1 MLHLGKLTDIALND
15 DCVNKGASAA
25 VSMLPTPVTRPTL
38 VGKDN
43 FSYVEI
49 RAALWLVPKG
59 ISLKAKASLPVGRVW
74 LAKAIRRDTR
84 RGVLAWREPVLFS
97 PSMKLTLIDRQR
109 SATDP
114 KRLVLITL
122 RSMAKFRG
130 KTTRDNVKVEVEDGE
145 GNARF
150 YFAQCEAF
158 FQDADGHVFV
168 GLRWYDHANQN
179 GDAVDATVQL
189 PRLKLRPREK
199 TGSYSVLPAS
209 CIHNGALIIAG
220 DNHHWAV
227 MSPREQKE
235 YEEHF
240 YVVS

>member
-1 MLHLGKLTDIALND
+1 MLHLGNLTDVAMND
-15 DCVNKGASAA
+15 DCFNRGESAA
-25 VSMLPTPVTRPTL
+25 VSMIPTPVTRPTL

-43 FSYVEI
+43 FSYVKI
-49 RAALWLVPKG
+49 RAGLWLVPKG
-59 ISLKAKASLPVGRVW
+59 ITSKAKASLPEVREW
-74 LAKAIRRDTR
+74 LSKAIRRGTSN
-84 RGVLAWREPVLFS
+84 GVLAWREPVLFS
-97 PSMKLTLIDRQR
+97 PSMKLTLVDRQR
-109 SATDP
+109 STTDP

-158 FQDADGHVFV
+158 FQDANGHVFV
-168 GLRWYDHANQN
+168 GLRWYDHANPN
-179 GDAVDATVQL
+179 GDAVDAKVLL
-189 PRLKLRPREK
+189 PRLKLRPLEK

-209 CIHNGALIIAG
+209 CIHNGALIIPG

-240 YVVS
+240 YVTS